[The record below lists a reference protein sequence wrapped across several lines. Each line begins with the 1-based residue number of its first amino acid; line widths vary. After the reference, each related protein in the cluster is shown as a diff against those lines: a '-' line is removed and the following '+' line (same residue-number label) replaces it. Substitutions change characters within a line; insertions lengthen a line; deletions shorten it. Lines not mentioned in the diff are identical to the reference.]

1 MNIRQIAATI
11 FAMSV
16 TTAATAQQP
25 SSADA
30 NRQPVYQ
37 QPNIAPST
45 FDNGRMP
52 VLQGAGNGGSLN
64 VQSFPNQS
72 PIQPIPTQPFSN
84 SRPTLSPYLNLFRGG
99 NVSGLAGIDYYN
111 FVRPAQQLEGAF
123 IGRQPGQGAVDRFGR
138 GVVDQATADQ
148 DLFLNPAARP
158 AGTPAAFMN
167 TGGYFN
173 RMGSIG
179 MGVRPAART
188 NPTPGRR

>member
-1 MNIRQIAATI
+1 MNIRH
-11 FAMSV
+11 
-16 TTAATAQQP
+16 TAAMMIALAVTATAGAQQP
-25 SSADA
+25 SSTDA

-52 VLQGAGNGGSLN
+52 VLQGAGSGGSLN

-99 NVSGLAGIDYYN
+99 NTSGLAGIDYYN
-111 FVRPAQQLEGAF
+111 FVRPAQQMEGAF
-123 IGRQPGQGAVDRFGR
+123 IGRLPGQGAVDRFGR

-148 DLFLNPAARP
+148 DFLSPAARP

-179 MGVRPAART
+179 MGARPAARN